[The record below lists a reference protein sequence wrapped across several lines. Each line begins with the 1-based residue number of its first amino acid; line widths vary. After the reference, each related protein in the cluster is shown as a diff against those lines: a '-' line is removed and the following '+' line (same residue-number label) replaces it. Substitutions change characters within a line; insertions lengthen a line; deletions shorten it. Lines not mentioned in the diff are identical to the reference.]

1 MAIDIGFPATTN
13 EKEIL
18 SNYNSIKYDNE
29 KITMNVIF
37 STYQSIDV
45 VKKAQD
51 LGYPKFDFIICDEAH
66 RTTGITEEGKKSS
79 HFTKVHNN
87 NYINGE
93 IRLYQTATPKIYS
106 DDAKSKK
113 NKKFDNYLIYG

>member
-1 MAIDIGFPATTN
+1 MQSHLIEKLQRKKTDSDDLDVLAIDIGFPATTN

-66 RTTGITEEGKKSS
+66 RTTGITEEGKK
-79 HFTKVHNN
+79 K
-87 NYINGE
+87 
-93 IRLYQTATPKIYS
+93 
-106 DDAKSKK
+106 
-113 NKKFDNYLIYG
+113 

>member
-1 MAIDIGFPATTN
+1 MQSHLIEKLQRKKQDSDDLDVLAIDIGFPATTN

-45 VKKAQD
+45 VKK
-51 LGYPKFDFIICDEAH
+51 GTRF
-66 RTTGITEEGKKSS
+66 
-79 HFTKVHNN
+79 
-87 NYINGE
+87 
-93 IRLYQTATPKIYS
+93 
-106 DDAKSKK
+106 
-113 NKKFDNYLIYG
+113 